1 MALGDSYDSPT
12 FLSQKDK
19 YLFGLT
25 LVQLMMLMGVGGFEF
40 LLTFMLP
47 LGSMVTRL
55 LVLGPVVGLSAAVM
69 FVRVSGV
76 SLPAF
81 LFLAS
86 TIKFR
91 NGSYEATK
99 NALLRGG
106 AQWLAQREERAL
118 AGGSRVGRLGRK
130 RREIESKVDIDQ
142 RKAEIKADVDK
153 AVVEGSMAAEQWARD
168 GINTLLKGR

>member
-25 LVQLMMLMGVGGFEF
+25 LIQLMMLMGVGGFEF

-55 LVLGPVVGLSAAVM
+55 LVLAPVVGLSALLM
-69 FVRVSGV
+69 FVRISGV

-81 LFLAS
+81 LFLAA
-86 TIKFR
+86 TIKLR
-91 NGSYEATK
+91 NSSYEGARE
-99 NALLRGG
+99 ALLRGSKL
-106 AQWLAQREERAL
+106 WLAQREERARS
-118 AGGSRVGRLGRK
+118 GGGRMGRLGRK
-130 RREIESKVDIDQ
+130 RQEFEKKVDIDQ
-142 RKAEIKADVDK
+142 RKAELKAEADK

-168 GINTLLKGR
+168 GIKTLLKGR